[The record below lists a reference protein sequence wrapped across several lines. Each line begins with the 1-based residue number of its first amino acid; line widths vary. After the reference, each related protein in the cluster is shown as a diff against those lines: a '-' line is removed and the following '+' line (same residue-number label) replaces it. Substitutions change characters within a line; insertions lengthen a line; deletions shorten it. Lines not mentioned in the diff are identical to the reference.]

1 MLFLSIFGLPNQL
14 KYRRMN
20 PDKAAFYAGL
30 TEEYQTRLNKIQTKI
45 YRIGTLRLL
54 CVILT
59 GVSLYFLYPQGSAI
73 LISIGLTGVVLFC
86 ILCLFHNK
94 LFHQKSYYQSAI
106 AVCRRELQ
114 LLRYD
119 FSGIGTGKSYQ
130 NNEHDYSNDLDIFG
144 EKSLFSYLNRSASFI
159 GESRLAEILQNP
171 YTDTDVIKR
180 RQEATAEM
188 ADKTELRIRFQ
199 ALGGIHEEK
208 AADKREILALA
219 NIPLSP
225 SPFMRQIIRILP
237 FFWVIAILAAGTGFI
252 NGNWLLLPFLACATL
267 AFIRNKS
274 VTQIQTQVSKSLA
287 SLRIYSRL
295 FKTIEQ
301 ETFYSPALSDIA
313 SSLSVSGESVSKR
326 IKQLS
331 SILSDLDQRCNAIAF
346 LLLNGL
352 FLWDFRQLG
361 RISDWQ
367 KENARQLSSWLD
379 ALAEFDV
386 YCTFGTFCYNH
397 PDYVFPVLNDTNTPV
412 LKAEAMGHPLI
423 DPEICVRNPI
433 ELPGRPSFIV
443 VTGANMAGKSTYL
456 RTIGCNLLLA
466 MTGAPVCA
474 HKMEFSPCRLY
485 TSLRT
490 TDSLANHE
498 SYFFAELKRLQRMV
512 ERLQQGEKLFIIL
525 DEILKGTNSIDKQRG
540 SLALIE
546 HLIKLNAA
554 GVIATHDLQ
563 LGRLADQYPQYVRN
577 FRFEAEIQ
585 QDELF
590 FPYRIQPGIAQNMN
604 AYFLMKKMGIIII

>member
-1 MLFLSIFGLPNQL
+1 MTFLSIFTSLNKI

-20 PDKAAFYAGL
+20 PDQTAFYTGL
-30 TEEYQTRLNKIQTKI
+30 AEDYKRRLNKIEKKI

-59 GVSLYFLYPQGSAI
+59 GGSLYFLYPQGSAV
-73 LISIGLTGVVLFC
+73 LISIGLTGIILFC

-94 LFHQKSYYQSAI
+94 LFHQKSYFQSAI
-106 AVCRRELQ
+106 AVCNRELQ

-119 FSGIGTGKSYQ
+119 FSGIDTGESYR
-130 NNEHDYSNDLDIFG
+130 NREHDYTNDLDILG

-159 GESRLAEILQNP
+159 GEKRLAEILQNP
-171 YTDTDVIKR
+171 YTDVETIKR
-180 RQEATAEM
+180 RQEAIAEM
-188 ADKTELRIRFQ
+188 ADKTALRIRFQ
-199 ALGGIHEEK
+199 ALGGIRKEK
-208 AADKREILALA
+208 AADKKEILALT

-225 SPFMRQIIRILP
+225 LPFLRRIIQILP
-237 FFWVIAILAAGTGFI
+237 FFWAVAILAAGTGFM
-252 NGNWLLLPFLACATL
+252 NGNWLLLPFLACTTW
-267 AFIRNKS
+267 AFVRNKP

-287 SLRIYSRL
+287 SLKIYTRL
-295 FKTIEQ
+295 FETIEQ
-301 ETFYSPALSDIA
+301 ETFRSQALSDIV
-313 SSLSVSGESVSKR
+313 STLSVSGDKVSKR
-326 IKQLS
+326 IKHLS
-331 SILSDLDQRCNAIAF
+331 SILSDLDQRCNVIAF

-352 FLWDFRQLG
+352 FLWDFRQLN

-367 KENARQLSSWLD
+367 KKNARQLSSWLD

-386 YCTFGTFCYNH
+386 YCTFGSFCYNH
-397 PDYVFPVLNDTNTPV
+397 PDYAFPTLNSTDTPT

-433 ELPGRPSFIV
+433 DLPGRPSFIV

-456 RTIGCNLLLA
+456 RTIGINLLLS

-474 HKMEFSPCRLY
+474 REMQLSPCRLY

-498 SYFFAELKRLQRMV
+498 SYFFAELKRLQKMV

-540 SLALIE
+540 SLALVE
-546 HLIKLNAA
+546 RLIKLNAV

-563 LGRLADQYPQYVRN
+563 LGILADQYPQYIRN
-577 FRFEAEIQ
+577 FRFEAEIR

-590 FPYRIQPGIAQNMN
+590 FPYRIQPGIAENMN

>member
-1 MLFLSIFGLPNQL
+1 MTPE
-14 KYRRMN
+14 
-20 PDKAAFYAGL
+20 KAAFYTRLA
-30 TEEYQTRLNKIQTKI
+30 EEYQIQLNKIQTKI
-45 YRIGTLRLL
+45 YHIGTLRLL

-59 GVSLYFLYPQGSAI
+59 GVSLYLLYPQGSAT
-73 LISIGLTGVVLFC
+73 LICIGLTGIVLFC
-86 ILCLFHNK
+86 FLCLFHNK

-114 LLRYD
+114 LLQYD

-130 NNEHDYSNDLDIFG
+130 DNEHDYTNDLDIFG
-144 EKSLFSYLNRSASFI
+144 EKSLFSYLNRSASLI
-159 GESRLAEILQNP
+159 GENRLAEILQNP
-171 YTDTDVIKR
+171 YTDTDVIKH
-180 RQEATAEM
+180 RQEAIAEM

-199 ALGGIHEEK
+199 ALGGIQEEK
-208 AADKREILALA
+208 AADKKEILALS
-219 NIPLSP
+219 NISLSP
-225 SPFMRQIIRILP
+225 SPFLRRIIQILP
-237 FFWVIAILAAGTGFI
+237 FFWAIAILAAATGFM

-267 AFIRNKS
+267 AFARNKP
-274 VTQIQTQVSKSLA
+274 VTQIQTQLSKSLA
-287 SLRIYSRL
+287 SLKIYTRL
-295 FKTIEQ
+295 FETIEQ
-301 ETFYSPALSDIA
+301 EAFRSQALSDIA
-313 SSLSVSGESVSKR
+313 STLSVSGERVSKR
-326 IKQLS
+326 IKHLS
-331 SILSDLDQRCNAIAF
+331 SILSDLDQRCNVIAF

-352 FLWDFRQLG
+352 LLWDFRQLG

-397 PDYVFPVLNDTNTPV
+397 PDYAFPTLNGTNTPV

-433 ELPGRPSFIV
+433 DLPGRPSFIV

-456 RTIGCNLLLA
+456 RTIGTNLLLA

-474 HKMEFSPCRLY
+474 SKMELSPCRLY

-498 SYFFAELKRLQRMV
+498 SYFFAELKRLQKMV
-512 ERLQQGEKLFIIL
+512 ERLKQEEKLFIIL

-540 SLALIE
+540 SLALVE
-546 HLIKLNAA
+546 RLIKLNAV

-563 LGRLADQYPQYVRN
+563 LGILAEQYPQHIRN
-577 FRFEAEIQ
+577 FRFEAEIR

-590 FPYRIQPGIAQNMN
+590 FPYRIQPGIAENMN